1 VAPDQPLIGQ
11 SLPRVEDERLLR
23 GAGRYVDD
31 IQPDG
36 CLEAAFLRS
45 PLAHARVTTVD
56 LSEALASP
64 GVVAAFD
71 GAQAAALAGP
81 LLFDMARIVPEPVR
95 RSVDPLVRVQ
105 PMPALAVDHVTY
117 VGQPVAMVIAENR
130 YLAED
135 ALQLIEVEYED
146 LPVVIDPEQAL
157 ERDAPLLE
165 PEWGDNV
172 AIAFNFRKG
181 DPDAA
186 FADAHATIQERFRS
200 HRYFA
205 APIETRGVLAS
216 IDPFDGRLT
225 VWSSCQTP
233 HLIRDFVAGALGYA
247 PDRLRVVAPDV
258 GGGFGMKGSIY
269 PEDLLVPMA
278 ARELGRPVKWIE
290 DRAENLLSA
299 THGREQVHRIEL
311 AADANGRILAL
322 RDDIVHNAGAF
333 TTLGLIVPYN
343 SLTHLLGPY
352 DIESVDVR
360 MRAVLT
366 NTGVTAP
373 YRGAGRPETV
383 FAVERAMDR
392 LARELGMDPADLRE
406 RNMVRADQM
415 PYATGIVYRDGV
427 DQVYDSGDYPAL
439 LRKARELAGAD
450 DFRAQ
455 ASDDRRIGV
464 GYAAYTEGTG
474 VGPFESA
481 NVSIEPSGKVIVRYG
496 GASQGQ
502 GHRTTLAQI
511 AADALGVRFEDV
523 EVRGGDSGEI
533 AQGFGT
539 IASRTLVLAGNAI
552 DEAAGEVRERAK
564 RIAGEMLEISPDD
577 LELADGAFSPKGSP
591 GTKLPLADVA
601 GFLSPFNPARPKGEP
616 AELSAGSIY
625 RPPTVTYA
633 AGVHVAVV
641 AVDVATGMVELLR
654 YGVAHDC
661 GRVVNPTIADGQI
674 AGGVMQGI
682 GGALYEELV
691 YDEAGQLV
699 SGTFLDYLLPT
710 ASEAPELRLAHLDV
724 PSPLNALG
732 VKGLGE
738 GGAIGPPA
746 AIANA
751 VEDALLDL
759 GVVVREGPLGPGRVR
774 ELIREASPTGQGK
787 VNTVGS

>member
-1 VAPDQPLIGQ
+1 VPPDGLIGQ
-11 SLPRVEDERLLR
+11 ALPRVEDERLLR
-23 GAGRYVDD
+23 GGGRYVDD
-31 IQPDG
+31 IHPEG
-36 CLEAAFLRS
+36 CVEAAFLRS
-45 PLAHARVTTVD
+45 PLAHARVIKVD
-56 LSEALASP
+56 LSEALRAP

-81 LLFDMARIVPEPVR
+81 LVFDMARIVPEPVR

-105 PMPALAVDHVTY
+105 PMPSLAAERVTY
-117 VGQPVAMVIAENR
+117 VGQPVAMVVAESR

-135 ALQLIEVEYED
+135 ALQLVDVEYED
-146 LPVVIDPEQAL
+146 LPAVVDPEAAL
-157 ERDAPLLE
+157 ESDAPLLE
-165 PEWGDNV
+165 PEWGDNIT
-172 AIAFNFRKG
+172 IAFNFRKG
-181 DPDAA
+181 DADAA
-186 FADAHATIQERFRS
+186 FAAAHTTIEERFRS
-200 HRYFA
+200 HRYTA
-205 APIETRGVLAS
+205 APIETRGVVAAV
-216 IDPFDGRLT
+216 DPFDGRLT

-233 HLIRDFVAGALGYA
+233 HLMADFLAGALGQA
-247 PDRLRVVAPDV
+247 PDHLRVVAPDV

-278 ARELGRPVKWIE
+278 ARELRRPVKWIE
-290 DRAENLLSA
+290 DRAEDLAAA

-311 AADANGRILAL
+311 AADADGRILAL
-322 RDDIVHNAGAF
+322 RDDIVHNSGAF

-343 SLTHLLGPY
+343 SFTHLLGPY

-373 YRGAGRPETV
+373 FRGAGRPETV
-383 FAVERAMDR
+383 FAVERALDR
-392 LARELGMDPADLRE
+392 LARELNMDPAELRE
-406 RNMVRADQM
+406 RNMVRPGQM
-415 PYATGIVYRDGV
+415 PYATGLVYRDGTE
-427 DQVYDSGDYPAL
+427 QVYDSGDYPGL
-439 LRKARELAGAD
+439 LRKAGELAEAGEL
-450 DFRAQ
+450 RAH
-455 ASDDRRIGV
+455 STEERRIGV

-481 NVSIEPSGKVIVRYG
+481 RVSVEPSGRVVVHYG

-523 EVRGGDSGEI
+523 DVRGGDSGEL
-533 AQGFGT
+533 ATGFGT
-539 IASRTLVLAGNAI
+539 IASRTLVVAGNAI
-552 DEAAGEVRERAK
+552 AEAAGEVRERAT
-564 RIAGEMLEISPDD
+564 RIAAEMLEISPDD

-591 GTKLPLADVA
+591 GTTLPLADVA
-601 GFLSPFNPARPKGEP
+601 GYLSPFNPVRPRGEP
-616 AELSAGSIY
+616 AELAAGSIY
-625 RPPTVTYA
+625 RPGTVTYA

-654 YGVAHDC
+654 YAVAHDC

-691 YDEAGQLV
+691 YDDAGQLLTG
-699 SGTFLDYLLPT
+699 SFLDYLLPT

-724 PSPLNALG
+724 PTPLNPIG

-759 GVVVREGPLGPGRVR
+759 GVVVRKGPLGPSRVR
-774 ELIREASPTGQGK
+774 DLIRQAAEAGQGK

>member
-1 VAPDQPLIGQ
+1 MAPESMVGQ
-11 SLPRVEDERLLR
+11 AIPRVEDERLLR

-31 IQPDG
+31 IHPEG

-45 PLAHARVTTVD
+45 PHAHARVVSVD
-56 LSEALASP
+56 LSEARRAR
-64 GVVAAFD
+64 GVAAVLD
-71 GAQAAALAGP
+71 GAAVAELAGP
-81 LLFDMARIVPEPVR
+81 LLFDMARIVPETVR
-95 RSVDPLVRVQ
+95 RSVEPLVRVQ
-105 PMPALAVDHVTY
+105 PMPALAAERVTY
-117 VGQPVAMVIAENR
+117 VGQPLAMVIAESR

-135 ALQLIEVEYED
+135 ALELIHVDYDE
-146 LPVVIDPEQAL
+146 LPAVVDPERAL
-157 ERDAPLLE
+157 EPGAPLLE
-165 PEWGDNV
+165 PEWGDNL
-172 AIAFNFRKG
+172 AISFNFRKG
-181 DPDAA
+181 DPGGA
-186 FADAHATIQERFRS
+186 FAGAHATIEETFRS

-205 APIETRGVLAS
+205 APIETRGVVAAL
-216 IDPFDGRLT
+216 DPFEGNLT
-225 VWSSCQTP
+225 VWASTQTP
-233 HLIRDFVAGALGYA
+233 YLLRDFLAGALGQA
-247 PDRLRVVAPDV
+247 PDRLRVVAADV

-269 PEDLLVPMA
+269 PEDLLVPLA

-290 DRAENLLSA
+290 DRSENLAAA

-311 AADANGRILAL
+311 AADADGRILAV

-333 TTLGLIVPYN
+333 TTLGLVVPYN

-352 DIESVDVR
+352 DIESADIR
-360 MRAVLT
+360 MRVALT

-383 FAVERAMDR
+383 FAVERAIDR
-392 LARELGMDPADLRE
+392 LARELGTDPAELRE
-406 RNMVRADQM
+406 RNMVRPEQM

-427 DQVYDSGDYPAL
+427 DQVYDSGDYPGL
-439 LRKARELAGAD
+439 LRKARELAEPEELL
-450 DFRAQ
+450 AQ
-455 ASDDRRIGV
+455 SSDERRIGV

-481 NVSIEPSGKVIVRYG
+481 RVSVEPSGRVLVQYG

-511 AADALGVRFEDV
+511 AADALGVRFVDV
-523 EVRGGDSGEI
+523 DVAGGDSGAL

-552 DEAAGEVRERAK
+552 ARAAEEVRERAT
-564 RIAGEMLEISPDD
+564 RLAAEMLEIAPDD
-577 LELADGAFSPKGSP
+577 LVLGDGVFRPRGSP
-591 GTKLPLADVA
+591 EPALPLADVA
-601 GFLSPFNPARPKGEP
+601 GFLSPFNPARPPDEP
-616 AELSAGSIY
+616 AELAAGAIY
-625 RPPTVTYA
+625 RPSTVTYA

-654 YGVAHDC
+654 YAVSHDC

-674 AGGVMQGI
+674 VGGVMQGI
-682 GGALYEELV
+682 GGALYEQLA
-691 YDEAGQLV
+691 YDAHGQLITA
-699 SGTFLDYLLPT
+699 SFMDYLLPT
-710 ASEAPELRLAHLDV
+710 ASETPELRLAHLDV
-724 PSPLNALG
+724 PSPLNPLG

-751 VEDALLDL
+751 VEDALADL
-759 GVVVREGPLGPGRVR
+759 GVVVRDGPLGPDRVR
-774 ELIREASPTGQGK
+774 ELIREAGRDK

>member
-1 VAPDQPLIGQ
+1 MAPEGVVGRA
-11 SLPRVEDERLLR
+11 LPRVEDERLLR
-23 GAGRYVDD
+23 GGGRYVDD
-31 IQPDG
+31 IHPEG
-36 CLEAAFLRS
+36 CVEAAFLRS
-45 PLAHARVTTVD
+45 PFAHARVTRVD
-56 LSEALASP
+56 LSEALRAP
-64 GVVAAFD
+64 GVAGAFD

-81 LLFDMARIVPEPVR
+81 LVFDMARIVPDPVR

-105 PMPALAVDHVTY
+105 PMPALATDRVTY
-117 VGQPVAMVIAENR
+117 VGQPVAMVIAESR

-135 ALQLIEVEYED
+135 ALQLIDVEYDD
-146 LPVVIDPEQAL
+146 LPAVVDPETAL
-157 ERDAPLLE
+157 EPGAPLLE

-181 DPDAA
+181 DADAA
-186 FADAHATIQERFRS
+186 FAGAHATIEERFRS
-200 HRYFA
+200 HRYTA
-205 APIETRGVLAS
+205 APIETRGVVAAL
-216 IDPFDGRLT
+216 DPFDGRLT
-225 VWSSCQTP
+225 VWASSQTP
-233 HLIRDFVAGALGYA
+233 HLMRDFLAGALGYA
-247 PDRLRVVAPDV
+247 PDRVRVVAPDV

-278 ARELGRPVKWIE
+278 ARELRRPVKWIE
-290 DRAENLLSA
+290 DRSEDLAAA

-311 AADANGRILAL
+311 AADADGRILAL
-322 RDDIVHNAGAF
+322 RDDIVHNSGAF
-333 TTLGLIVPYN
+333 TTLGLVVPYN
-343 SLTHLLGPY
+343 SFTHLLGPY

-373 YRGAGRPETV
+373 FRGAGRPETV
-383 FAVERAMDR
+383 FAVERAIDR
-392 LARELGMDPADLRE
+392 LARELGMDPAELRE
-406 RNMVRADQM
+406 RNMVRPDQM
-415 PYATGIVYRDGV
+415 PYATGLVYRDGA

-439 LRKARELAGAD
+439 LRKAREVVDAGEL
-450 DFRAQ
+450 RAR
-455 ASDDRRIGV
+455 STGERRIGV

-481 NVSIEPSGKVIVRYG
+481 RVTVEPSGRVVVRYG

-502 GHRTTLAQI
+502 GHRTTLAQV

-523 EVRGGDSGEI
+523 EVRGGDSAEL

-552 DEAAGEVRERAK
+552 AEAAGEVRERAK
-564 RIAGEMLEISPDD
+564 RVAAEMLEISPDD
-577 LELADGAFSPKGSP
+577 LELADGAFSPRGSP
-591 GTKLPLADVA
+591 GTRLALADVA

-616 AELSAGSIY
+616 AELAAGSIY
-625 RPPTVTYA
+625 RPSTVTYA

-641 AVDVATGMVELLR
+641 AVDVATGVVELLR
-654 YGVAHDC
+654 YAVAHDC
-661 GRVVNPTIADGQI
+661 GRVVNPAIADGQI

-699 SGTFLDYLLPT
+699 TGSFLDYLLPT
-710 ASEAPELRLAHLDV
+710 ASEAPELRLTHHDV
-724 PSPLNALG
+724 PSPLNPLG

-759 GVVVREGPLGPGRVR
+759 GVVVREGPLGPSRVR
-774 ELIREASPTGQGK
+774 ELIREAERASQGK

>member
-1 VAPDQPLIGQ
+1 VATDGLIGQ
-11 SLPRVEDERLLR
+11 ALPRVEDERLLR
-23 GAGRYVDD
+23 GGGRYVDD
-31 IQPDG
+31 IHPEG

-45 PLAHARVTTVD
+45 PLAHARVTNID
-56 LSEALASP
+56 LSEARRAP

-71 GAQAAALAGP
+71 GAAVAALAGP
-81 LLFDMARIVPEPVR
+81 LLFDMARIVPESVR

-105 PMPALAVDHVTY
+105 PMPALAGERVTY
-117 VGQPVAMVIAENR
+117 VGQPVAMVVAESR

-135 ALQLIEVEYED
+135 ALQLVDVEYED
-146 LPVVIDPEQAL
+146 LPAVVDPELAL
-157 ERDAPLLE
+157 EPGAPLLE
-165 PEWGDNV
+165 PEWGDNI

-186 FADAHATIQERFRS
+186 FANAHATIEERFRS
-200 HRYFA
+200 HRHMA
-205 APIETRGVLAS
+205 APIETRGVVAAV
-216 IDPFDGRLT
+216 DPFDGRLT
-225 VWSSCQTP
+225 VWASSQTP
-233 HLIRDFVAGALGYA
+233 HLLHDFLAGALGHA
-247 PDRLRVVAPDV
+247 RDRLRVVAPDV

-269 PEDLLVPMA
+269 PEDLLVPLA
-278 ARELGRPVKWIE
+278 ARELGRPVKWVE
-290 DRAENLLSA
+290 DRAENLAAA
-299 THGREQVHRIEL
+299 THGREQVHKIEL
-311 AADANGRILAL
+311 AADADGRILGL
-322 RDDIVHNAGAF
+322 RDQIEHNAGAF

-360 MRAVLT
+360 MRVALT
-366 NTGVTAP
+366 NTSVTAP
-373 YRGAGRPETV
+373 CRGAGRPETV
-383 FAVERAMDR
+383 FAVERAIDR
-392 LARELGMDPADLRE
+392 LARELDMDPAELRE
-406 RNMVRADQM
+406 RNMVRPEQM

-427 DQVYDSGDYPAL
+427 DQVYDSGDYPGL
-439 LRKARELAGAD
+439 LRKARELAEPD
-450 DFRAQ
+450 ELRAQ
-455 ASDDRRIGV
+455 SSDERRIGV

-481 NVSIEPSGKVIVRYG
+481 RVSVEPSGRVVVHYG

-523 EVRGGDSGEI
+523 EVRGGDSGELGR
-533 AQGFGT
+533 GFGT

-552 DEAAGEVRERAK
+552 AEAAGEVRERAT
-564 RIAGEMLEISPDD
+564 RIAAEMLEISPAD
-577 LELADGAFSPKGSP
+577 LELAEGVFSPRGSP
-591 GTKLPLADVA
+591 GTTLPLADVA
-601 GFLSPFNPARPKGEP
+601 GFLSPFNPARPTREP

-625 RPPTVTYA
+625 RPSTVTYA

-654 YGVAHDC
+654 YAVAHDC

-699 SGTFLDYLLPT
+699 TGSFLDYLLPT

-724 PSPLNALG
+724 PSPLNPLG

-738 GGAIGPPA
+738 GGAIGPAA

-759 GVVVREGPLGPGRVR
+759 GVVVREGPLGPSRVR
-774 ELIREASPTGQGK
+774 DLIREGGRAK